1 MIEQL
6 GDQPPATEV
15 PGERVNPSTG
25 RPGGNSG
32 RSRLWR
38 RTAGAAVVMAVLVVG
53 NATVNSAAAN
63 ASSRDIG
70 DAAKTSTAGT
80 SMAGTPT
87 AGPAA
92 SHDAGASPA
101 ALHGEFKV
109 INRDGSAQLRRWQ
122 SGAVDAIDEI
132 SLTVR
137 SADGFDSTYLL
148 GPGVSV
154 TGIGLGDEVTVVGAG
169 QALPANA

>member
-1 MIEQL
+1 MSMTEQL
-6 GDQPPATEV
+6 DDLAQVTEV
-15 PGERVNPSTG
+15 PGERLNRPVSE
-25 RPGGNSG
+25 PGGNSG
-32 RSRLWR
+32 RSKLWR
-38 RTAGAAVVMAVLVVG
+38 RTAGAAAVVAVLVVG
-53 NATVNSAAAN
+53 NATANSAAAN
-63 ASSRDIG
+63 ASGRP
-70 DAAKTSTAGT
+70 TSAPGSTWTATTVGSASART
-80 SMAGTPT
+80 S
-87 AGPAA
+87 A
-92 SHDAGASPA
+92 S

-154 TGIGLGDEVTVVGAG
+154 TGISLGDEVTVVGAG
-169 QALPANA
+169 QAGPAIT